1 MPRSWKNKAELCKYD
16 LVIMKNAEHEV
27 KPLHYLLLESYELQE
42 LYMSN
47 KLISKPVTINL
58 ALQGGGSHGAFTW
71 GVLDRL
77 LEEEE
82 LQIEG
87 VSGVSA
93 GAMNAVMLA
102 QGLLEG
108 GNQGARDKL
117 DQYWDKVGIKLPTIK
132 DVPKLFTDISNFF
145 GNGLYQNTGSSN
157 LDLFNTISALELNPL
172 KLIVAEL
179 VDFDLIQKYSRLKL
193 FIGATHVKTGKLKVF
208 TNNELTIDALMASAC
223 LPSAADMGVKIDGE
237 VYWDGGYSANP
248 AIYPLVYDCDC
259 KDVLTVLL
267 HPLERNEAPA
277 NPADIM
283 ERIAELGF
291 SSTFLREMRAITI
304 AKKRIDPSKQL
315 DAFETRL
322 LESKFHFVYA
332 ERLMNELS
340 VTSKMNNMGIFLH
353 KLKEHGR
360 ARAEQ
365 FLINNAAKVGVE
377 SSVDLKQ
384 LFC

>member
-1 MPRSWKNKAELCKYD
+1 MN
-16 LVIMKNAEHEV
+16 
-27 KPLHYLLLESYELQE
+27 
-42 LYMSN
+42 
-47 KLISKPVTINL
+47 SKHVARPVTINL

-77 LEEEE
+77 LEEEN
-82 LQIEG
+82 LHIEG

-108 GNQGARDKL
+108 GHQGARDKL
-117 DQYWDKVGIKLPTIK
+117 NQYWDKVGIKLPTFK
-132 DVPKLFTDISNFF
+132 DVPKLFADISNFF
-145 GNGLYQNTGSSN
+145 GTGLYQNTGSNN

-172 KLIVAEL
+172 KMIVDEL
-179 VDFDLIQKYSRLKL
+179 VDFELIRKYCRLKL
-193 FIGATHVKTGKLKVF
+193 FIGATHVKTGKLKLF
-208 TNNELTIDALMASAC
+208 TNDELTIDSLMASAC
-223 LPSAADMGVKIDGE
+223 LPSAADMGVKVDGE
-237 VYWDGGYSANP
+237 IYWDGGYSANP
-248 AIYPLVYDCDC
+248 AIYPLVYDCEC
-259 KDVLTVLL
+259 KDVMTVLL
-267 HPLERNEAPA
+267 HPLERNEAPN

-304 AKKRIDPSKQL
+304 AKKRIDPSKQM

-322 LESKFHFVYA
+322 SESRFHFVHA

-340 VTSKMNNMGIFLH
+340 VSSKMNNMGIFLH

-360 ARAEQ
+360 ARAEV
-365 FLINNAAKVGVE
+365 FLQESANKIGVD